1 MLACLGA
8 EFHPHAKRAVWHVSC
23 RQGRVFPC
31 EGLLLVGG
39 YPPHPPFILPAHPT
53 LCTEVRFDLGG
64 RPPQA
69 PPCIC
74 PPTRPFWPS
83 PLPPFEAKDA
93 SPLLVRA
100 IPLRH
105 TEGRNALL
113 NTAPWWASERYA
125 RPVGV
130 MRYSWD
136 NAPLVIVD
144 APHPPPLPRTLM
156 QHTPAFLLAAPH
168 SASGKSLVCLSLL
181 AAYAARGVSVASV
194 KVGPDYIDAAF
205 HRAASGGGCVNLDGW
220 GMRRET
226 LERLAG
232 FAGEG
237 AELLVAEGVMGL
249 FDGARDGRGSTAD
262 IAALTGWPVVLVVD
276 GRGMGHSIGALAKGF
291 ADFREEVR
299 VRGVILNRVASP
311 LHRRLLEKGCVEAGL
326 AVFGALPEE
335 PGLRIPHRHLGLVQ
349 AGEHPDLPAVLE
361 LGAKLARKHLDLDG
375 LLGLARSGSPS
386 IGQGATGQ
394 GESGADA
401 PFAPPA
407 QHMAVARDA
416 AFSFLYPHWLTA
428 WRRAGAT
435 LSFFSPLADEPPHSQ
450 AGFVFLPGG
459 YPELHAGRLAAA
471 SRFLAGVTAAA
482 QRGAIIYGE
491 CGGYMMLGRSLQ
503 DAEGGTHAGAGLLPL
518 ESRFPARR
526 TLGYRHMRVVADGF
540 LGGKGAAFRGHEF
553 HFAAEAPA
561 SGERPPPLFR
571 LRPPS
576 EGKHTP
582 PLQAAGMRIGAVMGS
597 FAHLIDRAPS
607 ESGGSAPC
615 HGGGQGNAPS
625 SSAPLGG
632 TPALRG

>member
-1 MLACLGA
+1 MK
-8 EFHPHAKRAVWHVSC
+8 HAS
-23 RQGRVFPC
+23 
-31 EGLLLVGG
+31 
-39 YPPHPPFILPAHPT
+39 
-53 LCTEVRFDLGG
+53 
-64 RPPQA
+64 
-69 PPCIC
+69 
-74 PPTRPFWPS
+74 
-83 PLPPFEAKDA
+83 
-93 SPLLVRA
+93 
-100 IPLRH
+100 
-105 TEGRNALL
+105 
-113 NTAPWWASERYA
+113 
-125 RPVGV
+125 
-130 MRYSWD
+130 
-136 NAPLVIVD
+136 
-144 APHPPPLPRTLM
+144 
-156 QHTPAFLLAAPH
+156 AFLLAAPH

-205 HRAASGGGCVNLDGW
+205 HRAASGGSCVNLDGW

-237 AELLVAEGVMGL
+237 AEMVVAEGVMGL
-249 FDGARDGRGSTAD
+249 FDGARDGTGSTAD

-276 GRGMGHSIGALAKGF
+276 GRGMGHSIGALVKGF
-291 ADFREEVR
+291 AAFRQEVR

-311 LHRRLLEKGCVEAGL
+311 LHRRLLERGCVEAGL

-349 AGEHPDLPAVLE
+349 AEEHPDLPAVLE
-361 LGAKLARKHLDLDG
+361 LGARLAREHLDLDG
-375 LLGLARSGSPS
+375 LLGLARSGSPV
-386 IGQGATGQ
+386 IGQG
-394 GESGADA
+394 ERDADA

-416 AFSFLYPHWLTA
+416 AFSFLYSHWLAA

-435 LSFFSPLADEPPHSQ
+435 LSFFSPLADESPDSQ

-471 SRFLAGVTAAA
+471 SRFLAGLKAAA
-482 QRGAIIYGE
+482 QRGSIVYGE

-518 ESRFPARR
+518 ESRFPAGRA
-526 TLGYRHMRVVADGF
+526 LGYRHMRVVADGF
-540 LGGKGAAFRGHEF
+540 LGGAGAAFRGHEF

-561 SGERPPPLFR
+561 SGKRSPPLFQI
-571 LRPPS
+571 RPPS
-576 EGKHTP
+576 EGEDTP
-582 PLQAAGMRIGAVMGS
+582 SLQAVGMRVGQVMGS

-607 ESGGSAPC
+607 ESGESAPC
-615 HGGGQGNAPS
+615 HGGGQGSVPS